1 MREIHCQKRKIRA
14 NAFKVI
20 TSKAIVDNRS
30 TTNHIREQLRQID
43 ETIPSEFVPIE
54 ASTLIFIL
62 E

>member
-1 MREIHCQKRKIRA
+1 MSNIYHALTTLKLEFQLRGK
-14 NAFKVI
+14 NI
-20 TSKAIVDNRS
+20 TLTPEDLYRR
-30 TTNHIREQLRQID
+30 HIKRQID